1 MSVQEQGMID
11 IASKPIVRR
20 KAIATGEVILSR
32 LSLQHIRENTNPK
45 GDVLENA
52 KLAAINAVKKTP
64 EIVFMCH
71 PIQITSVKVNFELFD
86 DRVQVFVTVQALDR
100 TGVEIEAINGVMAAL
115 LAIFDV
121 SKRYEKDETGNYPVA
136 RIQNIYVL
144 EKEKEEFK
152 G

>member
-20 KAIATGEVILSR
+20 KAIATGEVILSP
-32 LSLQHIRENTNPK
+32 LSLKHIRDNTNPK

-71 PIQITSVKVNFELFD
+71 PIQITSVKVNFDLYD

-121 SKRYEKDETGNYPVA
+121 SKRYEKDNTGNYPIA
-136 RIQNIYVL
+136 KIQNIHVV
-144 EKEKEEFK
+144 EKEKESFK